1 MAASV
6 EPLVIFTPSGK
17 RGRFPAGTTVLD
29 AGRALG
35 VDIDSTCGGRGL
47 CGRCQVVQGLGAFAK
62 HGITS
67 LPDHLSPGDSLENEY
82 RATRGL
88 ADDRRLGCTAKL
100 LGDAVIDVP
109 PESQVHRQVVRKGLD
124 LRSFEVDPVV
134 RLHYVEVPPAELATP
149 TGDLYRLQV
158 ELARDWKLENLDTDI
173 GVIRALNAALEK
185 DRGRVTVAVHEGGT
199 IIGVWPGL
207 HEKAYGVAIDVGSTT
222 IAGHLAD
229 LADGAVL
236 ASNGVMNP
244 QIRFGEDLMSRVSYA
259 MMHSEGAGE
268 MTRAVREALDAL
280 IAGLAETGG
289 IAKEDILELAIV
301 GNPIMHHLL
310 LGIDPIP
317 LGSAPFALATDRAVR
332 TTAAE
337 LDLHL
342 HPGARVYVLP
352 CIAGH
357 VGADTAGVILAE
369 QPHRSEVMRLT
380 VDVGTNAEIVLGDK
394 HRLLAASSPTGP
406 AFEGAQISGGQ
417 RAAPGAIERVRIDRE
432 TLEPR
437 FRVIG
442 SPRWSDEPGFES
454 VVRRLGVTG
463 ICGSGIVEVVAEMF
477 LAGIVTTD
485 GIVDGSLAERS
496 PRIVPDGRTFSYV
509 LHEGEGEGSPR
520 IVVTQ
525 NDVRAIQL
533 AKAALYAGVRLLMDH
548 LGIEEVAEIR
558 LAGAFGS
565 QIDLL
570 HAMVLGLVPDC
581 DLAHAGPAGNAAG
594 TGALIALLS
603 GAARR
608 EIETV
613 VRQVEKIETAVEPRF
628 QHHFVEAMAFPHKTA
643 PMPHLRRAV
652 ELPAG
657 RSVAGGQPAGT
668 GEGSERR
675 RRRAVVAQASEDR

>member
-1 MAASV
+1 MGAV
-6 EPLVIFTPSGK
+6 DEPLVIFTPSGR
-17 RGRFPAGTTVLD
+17 RGRFPPGTTVLD

-35 VDIDSTCGGRGL
+35 VDIDSVCGGRGL
-47 CGRCQVVQGLGAFAK
+47 CGRCQVSQGIGAFQK

-67 LPDHLSPGDSLENEY
+67 LAEHLSASGPLEDEY
-82 RATRGL
+82 RTTRGL
-88 ADDRRLGCTAKL
+88 AADRRLSCTAAL
-100 LGDAVIDVP
+100 LGDALIDVP

-124 LRSFEVDPVV
+124 VRAFEVDPVV

-158 ELARDWKLENLDTDI
+158 ELAREWQLENLDTDI
-173 GVIRALNAALEK
+173 AVIRALNAALEK
-185 DRGRVTVAVHEGGT
+185 DRGRVTVAVHEAKT
-199 IIGVWPGL
+199 IIGIWAGL
-207 HEKAYGVAIDVGSTT
+207 HEKAYGVAIDIGSTT

-229 LADGAVL
+229 LADGSVL
-236 ASNGVMNP
+236 ASSGVMNP

-259 MMHSEGAGE
+259 MMHDEGAGE
-268 MTRAVREALDAL
+268 MTRAVREALDSL
-280 IAGLAETGG
+280 IAGLARTGG
-289 IAKEDILELAIV
+289 IPVADILELAIV

-317 LGSAPFALATDRAVR
+317 LGSAPFALATDRAVQ

-380 VDVGTNAEIVLGDK
+380 VDVGTNAEIVLGDR

-417 RAAPGAIERVRIDRE
+417 RAAPGAIERVRIDRA

-442 SPRWSDEPGFES
+442 SPRWSDEVGFES

-463 ICGSGIVEVVAEMF
+463 ICGSGIVEVIAEMF

-485 GIVDGSLAERS
+485 GIIDGTLAARS

-509 LHEGEGEGSPR
+509 LHEGEGSPR
-520 IVVTQ
+520 IVITQ

-548 LGIEEVAEIR
+548 LGIEEVDEIR

-603 GAARR
+603 SAARR

-628 QHHFVEAMAFPHKTA
+628 QQHFVEAMAIPHKTA
-643 PMPHLRRAV
+643 PMPHLAAAV

-657 RSVAGGQPAGT
+657 RSVAGGQAPALP
-668 GEGSERR
+668 GEGGERR
-675 RRRAVVAQASEDR
+675 RRRVVAVQATEER